1 MIGDDFKI
9 IKDEQSGEARH
20 ITALPSGLVCS
31 TKIDF
36 DLIGGKLYSLKYE
49 KGCQGNLC
57 AISRLLEGM
66 EPEKIISTLKGVDC
80 HNRGTSCSDQLTRIL
95 SSII

>member
-9 IKDEQSGEARH
+9 IRDEQSVTSRH
-20 ITALPSGLVCS
+20 ITAMTSGLVCS

-36 DLIGGKLYSLKYE
+36 DLIDGKLYNLQYE

-66 EPEKIISTLKGVDC
+66 ETEKIISILKGVDC

-95 SSII
+95 LSII